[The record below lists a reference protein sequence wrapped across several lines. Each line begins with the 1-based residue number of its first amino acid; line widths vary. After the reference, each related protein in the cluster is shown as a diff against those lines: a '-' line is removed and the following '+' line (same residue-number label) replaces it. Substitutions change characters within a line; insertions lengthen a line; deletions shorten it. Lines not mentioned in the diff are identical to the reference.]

1 MERVRERG
9 DLDAAATLHRKHAG
23 ASGDRQVGR
32 GVPKARRAKTVDGGG
47 GPAPLQM
54 PEHDLTSLDAGALL
68 DVPRED
74 RADRALVEADMAE
87 RVAVDRGLRLEAV
100 DLGGLG
106 HDDEDVEVPER
117 APALHRARDVVAR
130 HPDLGDEDEVRAAG
144 ETAERRDPAGVA
156 AHGLDDDDAVVRARG
171 RAQAIE
177 RVGDDRD
184 RGIEADAEVRLREV
198 VVHGL
203 RHADDR
209 DALLVEPLRH
219 AQRVVA
225 ADRDERVEAEPAD
238 AVEDGAPARV
248 ILSWIGAR
256 GPEDRAALAEY
267 RGDVARHEHA
277 RRGLAEEAGPAVPDP
292 ERLVPE
298 RGRAEDD
305 GADRGVEPGCVATA
319 GEDADPHE
327 RKCEPSAHRAT
338 GPRLEGVEVLLA
350 RENGFCFGVKK
361 AVELTEAAAETGK
374 PVYNLG
380 QVVHNPKISERLAAR
395 GVTVIKDPAEA
406 KEGVIVIRAHGVPP
420 ETRAK
425 IEAQGLECVDAT
437 CSLVLRAQRFTKQLA
452 DEGYTVII
460 LGTPEHPEVV
470 GLRGFAPNA
479 IVVETKDEWEK
490 LPRMKKAGVVSQSTQ
505 PPWAFKDLV
514 AHVAEIAQETK
525 VFNTVC
531 PVTVKRQHAASELA
545 EQVRTIIVVGGKN
558 SANTRELVNLAKM
571 QGRNA
576 YHIEHADELRPEWL
590 AGETRVGLIGGCST
604 PMDTLI
610 EVKERAEAIAA

>member
-1 MERVRERG
+1 M
-9 DLDAAATLHRKHAG
+9 
-23 ASGDRQVGR
+23 
-32 GVPKARRAKTVDGGG
+32 
-47 GPAPLQM
+47 
-54 PEHDLTSLDAGALL
+54 
-68 DVPRED
+68 
-74 RADRALVEADMAE
+74 
-87 RVAVDRGLRLEAV
+87 
-100 DLGGLG
+100 
-106 HDDEDVEVPER
+106 
-117 APALHRARDVVAR
+117 
-130 HPDLGDEDEVRAAG
+130 
-144 ETAERRDPAGVA
+144 
-156 AHGLDDDDAVVRARG
+156 
-171 RAQAIE
+171 
-177 RVGDDRD
+177 
-184 RGIEADAEVRLREV
+184 
-198 VVHGL
+198 
-203 RHADDR
+203 
-209 DALLVEPLRH
+209 
-219 AQRVVA
+219 
-225 ADRDERVEAEPAD
+225 
-238 AVEDGAPARV
+238 
-248 ILSWIGAR
+248 
-256 GPEDRAALAEY
+256 
-267 RGDVARHEHA
+267 
-277 RRGLAEEAGPAVPDP
+277 
-292 ERLVPE
+292 
-298 RGRAEDD
+298 
-305 GADRGVEPGCVATA
+305 
-319 GEDADPHE
+319 
-327 RKCEPSAHRAT
+327 
-338 GPRLEGVEVLLA
+338 EVLLA

-490 LPRMKKAGVVSQSTQ
+490 LPRMKKAGGVSQSTQ

>member
-1 MERVRERG
+1 M
-9 DLDAAATLHRKHAG
+9 
-23 ASGDRQVGR
+23 
-32 GVPKARRAKTVDGGG
+32 
-47 GPAPLQM
+47 
-54 PEHDLTSLDAGALL
+54 
-68 DVPRED
+68 
-74 RADRALVEADMAE
+74 
-87 RVAVDRGLRLEAV
+87 
-100 DLGGLG
+100 
-106 HDDEDVEVPER
+106 
-117 APALHRARDVVAR
+117 
-130 HPDLGDEDEVRAAG
+130 
-144 ETAERRDPAGVA
+144 
-156 AHGLDDDDAVVRARG
+156 
-171 RAQAIE
+171 
-177 RVGDDRD
+177 
-184 RGIEADAEVRLREV
+184 
-198 VVHGL
+198 
-203 RHADDR
+203 
-209 DALLVEPLRH
+209 
-219 AQRVVA
+219 
-225 ADRDERVEAEPAD
+225 
-238 AVEDGAPARV
+238 
-248 ILSWIGAR
+248 
-256 GPEDRAALAEY
+256 
-267 RGDVARHEHA
+267 
-277 RRGLAEEAGPAVPDP
+277 
-292 ERLVPE
+292 
-298 RGRAEDD
+298 
-305 GADRGVEPGCVATA
+305 
-319 GEDADPHE
+319 
-327 RKCEPSAHRAT
+327 
-338 GPRLEGVEVLLA
+338 EVLLA

-479 IVVETKDEWEK
+479 IVVETKNEWEK

>member
-1 MERVRERG
+1 
-9 DLDAAATLHRKHAG
+9 
-23 ASGDRQVGR
+23 
-32 GVPKARRAKTVDGGG
+32 
-47 GPAPLQM
+47 
-54 PEHDLTSLDAGALL
+54 
-68 DVPRED
+68 
-74 RADRALVEADMAE
+74 
-87 RVAVDRGLRLEAV
+87 
-100 DLGGLG
+100 
-106 HDDEDVEVPER
+106 
-117 APALHRARDVVAR
+117 
-130 HPDLGDEDEVRAAG
+130 
-144 ETAERRDPAGVA
+144 
-156 AHGLDDDDAVVRARG
+156 
-171 RAQAIE
+171 
-177 RVGDDRD
+177 
-184 RGIEADAEVRLREV
+184 
-198 VVHGL
+198 
-203 RHADDR
+203 
-209 DALLVEPLRH
+209 
-219 AQRVVA
+219 
-225 ADRDERVEAEPAD
+225 
-238 AVEDGAPARV
+238 
-248 ILSWIGAR
+248 
-256 GPEDRAALAEY
+256 
-267 RGDVARHEHA
+267 
-277 RRGLAEEAGPAVPDP
+277 
-292 ERLVPE
+292 
-298 RGRAEDD
+298 
-305 GADRGVEPGCVATA
+305 
-319 GEDADPHE
+319 
-327 RKCEPSAHRAT
+327 
-338 GPRLEGVEVLLA
+338 VEVLLA